1 MSETIQAY
9 CVKCKEKRDVISPE
23 AIFTKNGTPALRG
36 KSGVCGTALFRM
48 GATPAHAGM
57 EKPVVEK
64 SEKSSKPKDG
74 SKPPKKGNG
83 NKE

>member
-1 MSETIQAY
+1 
-9 CVKCKEKRDVISPE
+9 
-23 AIFTKNGTPALRG
+23 
-36 KSGVCGTALFRM
+36 
-48 GATPAHAGM
+48 M

-74 SKPPKKGNG
+74 SKSPKKGNG

>member
-9 CVKCKEKRDVISPE
+9 CVKCKEKRDVINPE

-36 KSGVCGTALFRM
+36 KCGVCGTALFRM

-64 SEKSSKPKDG
+64 TEKASKPKDG
-74 SKPPKKGNG
+74 SKSPKKGNG